1 MDANI
6 FITAMIL
13 ICVGMA
19 SLMLFSKPIK
29 AIVRFV
35 IGSAA
40 GMAAVYVIN
49 MFFPS
54 VNVGINLFT
63 ALITGF
69 LGVPGIAVLVVAG
82 LVL

>member
-1 MDANI
+1 
-6 FITAMIL
+6 
-13 ICVGMA
+13 
-19 SLMLFSKPIK
+19 
-29 AIVRFV
+29 
-35 IGSAA
+35 
-40 GMAAVYVIN
+40 MAAVYVIN

>member
-35 IGSAA
+35 IGAAA
-40 GMAAVYVIN
+40 GMAAVYV
-49 MFFPS
+49 
-54 VNVGINLFT
+54 T